1 MEEIKFGS
9 EVIERV
15 KQSILTA
22 WQEGHGGN
30 ANQVHLFDGQEG
42 LVVMIPQAL
51 YQAELDLH
59 SNKAGG
65 GKVLNQYLRTLLQT
79 VASDFISMVEEST
92 GRKITEIL
100 PLFDLRAGWAIIF
113 YRYQ

>member
-1 MEEIKFGS
+1 MEQMKIDSDVVERIKN
-9 EVIERV
+9 
-15 KQSILTA
+15 SILSA
-22 WQEGHGGN
+22 WQEGHGGS
-30 ANQVHLFDGQEG
+30 ATLVHLFEGQEG
-42 LVVMIPQAL
+42 LVVMIPKAL

-79 VASDFISMVEEST
+79 VAAGFIPMVEETTSRQI
-92 GRKITEIL
+92 GEIV

>member
-1 MEEIKFGS
+1 MEQMNIEID
-9 EVIERV
+9 VVERI

-22 WQEGHGGN
+22 WQEGHGGS
-30 ANQVHLFDGQEG
+30 ATQVHLFGGQEG
-42 LVVMIPQAL
+42 LVLMIPKAL

-79 VASDFISMVEEST
+79 VAEDFIPMVEET
-92 GRKITEIL
+92 TNQQIGEIV

>member
-1 MEEIKFGS
+1 MEHMKIDS
-9 EVIERV
+9 EVVERI
-15 KQSILTA
+15 KNSILTA
-22 WQEGHGGN
+22 WKEGHGGG
-30 ANQVHLFDGQEG
+30 ATQVHLFEG
-42 LVVMIPQAL
+42 DEGIVLMIPKAL

-79 VASDFISMVEEST
+79 VAADFISMVEET
-92 GRKITEIL
+92 TNRKVGEVI

-113 YRYQ
+113 YQYQ